1 MTTYMYTQ
9 IQENGG
15 IPSRKQSNAESI
27 ENDTVETAEYGF
39 KEQVPKVSMSK
50 NLKIYRRGSGV
61 AISLFSRD
69 ANKNYLNGRVNIR
82 HKDYLPPNGL
92 PTELLESPLATEHK
106 MSLVII

>member
-1 MTTYMYTQ
+1 M
-9 IQENGG
+9 
-15 IPSRKQSNAESI
+15 
-27 ENDTVETAEYGF
+27 
-39 KEQVPKVSMSK
+39 
-50 NLKIYRRGSGV
+50 